1 MISAM
6 NISSSK
12 LLPTM
17 HSPQSASAMPTASL
31 ALVVE
36 QIFQARRI
44 TRDHQQLMMQLL
56 EADALND
63 QDQALINRVY
73 EGLRKGL
80 LRVA

>member
-1 MISAM
+1 MNITSPQLLSAM
-6 NISSSK
+6 HSS
-12 LLPTM
+12 
-17 HSPQSASAMPTASL
+17 QSAPAMPTTSL
-31 ALVVE
+31 ASVVE

-56 EADALND
+56 EGDALND
-63 QDQALINRVY
+63 QDQALINQVY

>member
-1 MISAM
+1 M
-6 NISSSK
+6 NITSPQ
-12 LLPTM
+12 LLSAM
-17 HSPQSASAMPTASL
+17 HSPQSAPAMPTTSL
-31 ALVVE
+31 ASVVE

-56 EADALND
+56 EGDALND
-63 QDQALINRVY
+63 QDQALINQVY